1 MFKRTMFFDID
12 TVLFNFK
19 DSTQAVFKNKNVRLN
34 KYRPI
39 RITWPWSQ
47 NRAATFQ
54 LKMLSRP

>member
-39 RITWPWSQ
+39 RITWP
-47 NRAATFQ
+47 
-54 LKMLSRP
+54 